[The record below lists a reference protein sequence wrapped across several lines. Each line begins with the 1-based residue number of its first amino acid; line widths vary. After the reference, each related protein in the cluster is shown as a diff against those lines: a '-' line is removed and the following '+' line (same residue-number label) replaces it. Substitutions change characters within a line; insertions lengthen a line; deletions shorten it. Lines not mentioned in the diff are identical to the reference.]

1 MNKKVYLDTNIL
13 LDFLDE
19 TRKNSKHSKELLYQL
34 TLQNYE
40 IVISED
46 MITTI
51 FYIDKQNT
59 RVLSFLKNIVCK
71 RWNISEFGT
80 ETIDLAID
88 LSLEHNLDLEDTLQ
102 CLCAKRNGCQ
112 VLITN
117 DNKFYDC
124 GIKIE
129 TPKSFLAKVRQ

>member
-19 TRKNSKHSKELLYQL
+19 TRVNNNSSKELLYQL
-34 TLQNYE
+34 TLHNYQ
-40 IVISED
+40 IFISED
-46 MITTI
+46 MITTV

-59 RVLSFLKNIVCK
+59 RVLNFLKSIVCR
-71 RWNISEFGT
+71 RWNISAFGT
-80 ETIDLAID
+80 KTINKAID

-102 CLCAKRNGCQ
+102 CFCAKDNGCE
-112 VLITN
+112 VLLTN
-117 DNKFYDC
+117 DKKFYNC

-129 TPKSFLAKVRQ
+129 TPKSFLDSLK